1 MPSLLMM
8 CTYLPDIL
16 DMLSQLCLADENQ
29 PHKEHTQNSQIE
41 QYIFLQGISDMS
53 QLHIVQSKV
62 ENVQLDKAGIFYF
75 RDHMCL
81 DCMQNIVFSMNYK
94 SNLENKEN
102 TNPVPSLVVLNRQD
116 NPYNNPSL
124 PPNMFLVDTADSFH
138 RFHIGLL
145 KCMEHVCGTF
155 VRNLGK
161 EIFRT
166 PIAHTGTDLNI
177 ENTQFSTLY
186 PSQLDCYRNK
196 HIPLHIETLGI
207 H

>member
-1 MPSLLMM
+1 
-8 CTYLPDIL
+8 
-16 DMLSQLCLADENQ
+16 
-29 PHKEHTQNSQIE
+29 
-41 QYIFLQGISDMS
+41 MS
-53 QLHIVQSKV
+53 QLHVVQSKV

-124 PPNMFLVDTADSFH
+124 PPNMFLVHNSDRLH

-145 KCMEHVCGTF
+145 K
-155 VRNLGK
+155 
-161 EIFRT
+161 
-166 PIAHTGTDLNI
+166 
-177 ENTQFSTLY
+177 
-186 PSQLDCYRNK
+186 
-196 HIPLHIETLGI
+196 
-207 H
+207 